1 MDDLS
6 KFKLNVF
13 KFQMDDLIVQI
24 FSYWLFSNLTKLNV
38 FKFQMVDLSKFD
50 IDLNPYHQKI
60 ETKLKENA
68 CYQPGLKNH
77 TDRVFLSNACEPLD
91 QGCVSF
97 EGL

>member
-1 MDDLS
+1 MARAALGKDTWLTRVVTAKPD
-6 KFKLNVF
+6 
-13 KFQMDDLIVQI
+13 
-24 FSYWLFSNLTKLNV
+24 FSPGW
-38 FKFQMVDLSKFD
+38 
-50 IDLNPYHQKI
+50 
-60 ETKLKENA
+60 